1 MKSGGLFKTMRTA
14 AAIAALA
21 VAAASGVAAQTL
33 VNPNSVKRQ
42 APTAAA
48 RPAAARMN
56 VCSQYGAG
64 FVYVPSSGA
73 CIKIGG
79 YVDGA
84 MGTSH

>member
-1 MKSGGLFKTMRTA
+1 MRA
-14 AAIAALA
+14 GAVIAVLA

-33 VNPNSVKRQ
+33 VNPNGVKRA
-42 APTAAA
+42 APTAATK
-48 RPAAARMN
+48 PAAARLN